1 MIITKKALP
10 RRTFLRGMGATL
22 ALPFLDGMVPALSAM
37 AATAAKPVRRM
48 TCIYVPNGIN
58 MSEWTP
64 KAVGADFAFSPSLT
78 PLEPFRKYLTIMS
91 GLDSDPGESWGRGNG
106 DHARVQPAW
115 LTATHPKKAEAVVR
129 GGVSIDQIVAQ
140 MSGDQTPLKSLELG
154 LERTDL
160 SGAGVG
166 GYGAIYGQ
174 TISWRTP
181 DSPLPM
187 DNNPRTVFERMFGE
201 GTTAVERLA
210 RMRRRRSILDT
221 IPDEIAGLQKTLS
234 SSDRNRVNEYLYSI
248 RDVERRIQMAEQKG
262 AQLDV
267 LIPDRPSGAPDNFQD
282 HSKLMFDL
290 QVLAYQADVTRVT
303 TFLFGQEFSLQSY
316 PEIGV
321 PDAWHGLSHHQLDP
335 EKLAKV
341 AKIDTYHIQMLAH
354 FLERLQSTPDG
365 DGNLLDH
372 SMILYGAGF
381 SDGNTHA
388 HINLPLLVAGHA
400 AGSLKGGRHLQY
412 AKGTPMANLLVSMV
426 NIMGVPLDQIGDSTG
441 PLPDFA
447 NTSLSDV

>member
-106 DHARVQPAW
+106 DHARV
-115 LTATHPKKAEAVVR
+115 
-129 GGVSIDQIVAQ
+129 
-140 MSGDQTPLKSLELG
+140 
-154 LERTDL
+154 
-160 SGAGVG
+160 G

-267 LIPDRPSGAPDNFQD
+267 LIP
-282 HSKLMFDL
+282 
-290 QVLAYQADVTRVT
+290 
-303 TFLFGQEFSLQSY
+303 
-316 PEIGV
+316 
-321 PDAWHGLSHHQLDP
+321 
-335 EKLAKV
+335 
-341 AKIDTYHIQMLAH
+341 
-354 FLERLQSTPDG
+354 
-365 DGNLLDH
+365 
-372 SMILYGAGF
+372 
-381 SDGNTHA
+381 
-388 HINLPLLVAGHA
+388 
-400 AGSLKGGRHLQY
+400 
-412 AKGTPMANLLVSMV
+412 
-426 NIMGVPLDQIGDSTG
+426 
-441 PLPDFA
+441 
-447 NTSLSDV
+447 